1 MNRKTGIIGKLIGR
15 IKRLAARDAAAEKT
29 VRRVGVA
36 TELPEEWVNAL
47 RRDCEVLGIDDFTEA
62 DVEAIRRA
70 RPSPESAAFD
80 HELTEDQQ

>member
-29 VRRVGVA
+29 VRRGGVA
-36 TELPEEWVNAL
+36 TVNAL

>member
-36 TELPEEWVNAL
+36 TVDAL